1 MDTKARLLLPS
12 RSERSE
18 VAHKYERYLVPC
30 SLRARLKGTSL
41 YTSVLPSALH
51 PLSCTTNIPS
61 EDDAVCHV
69 GCTSLA
75 ANPSYAGSKSLPLN
89 HPFLQPPP
97 LPSPHLPLLPAMLC
111 SAWSCYCC
119 CCCSLSTCVHCSAKV
134 TPLPTATLPANGAL
148 RRRKIAR
155 IRRGLALV
163 LGASTGIHTSNPASL
178 LRCRQRRRRPCHIR

>member
-1 MDTKARLLLPS
+1 MLSASKTQ
-12 RSERSE
+12 
-18 VAHKYERYLVPC
+18 RYI
-30 SLRARLKGTSL
+30 
-41 YTSVLPSALH
+41 YIHSVLPLALP
-51 PLSCTTNIPS
+51 PLSCTTSIPS

-69 GCTSLA
+69 GCTNLA

-89 HPFLQPPP
+89 HPFLQPP
-97 LPSPHLPLLPAMLC
+97 PSPHLPLLPAMLC

-119 CCCSLSTCVHCSAKV
+119 CCCSLSTCVHCSAKA

-148 RRRKIAR
+148 RQRKIAR

-178 LRCRQRRRRPCHIR
+178 LRRRQRRRRPCHIR